1 MSAGKAIYSTCL
13 KVIHDKSQPFS
24 VPFEVHGDGGY
35 TFGGHNGSQIKDD
48 EASSGSRLNDE
59 NHQKQTG
66 FTGSR

>member
-35 TFGGHNGSQIKDD
+35 AFGGHNGSQIKDD
-48 EASSGSRLNDE
+48 EASSGS
-59 NHQKQTG
+59 
-66 FTGSR
+66 